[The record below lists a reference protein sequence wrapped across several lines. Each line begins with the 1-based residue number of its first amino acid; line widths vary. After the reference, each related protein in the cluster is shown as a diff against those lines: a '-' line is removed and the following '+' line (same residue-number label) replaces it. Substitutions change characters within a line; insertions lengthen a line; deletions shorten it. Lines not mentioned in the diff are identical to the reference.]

1 MTDLCSR
8 LTLKG
13 PILSTVLEWSIQ
25 SLFSSQ
31 NLTLVFQHG
40 RCLTNAELSDIMTHI
55 NNSHLCIR
63 VDDNKKKGYNGV
75 FTTLLQNKVLVLIER
90 WCVKMLAVKGPTES
104 GRWWW
109 EGGQEIGVRSAVRW
123 TNYGNTDPAHVL
135 IHHIAGINKNM
146 EISGR
151 SWLWSGLSKFCVI
164 NLSGNWILYF
174 SWNLW
179 IWIGELSGA
188 D

>member
-1 MTDLCSR
+1 MNVQCSR
-8 LTLKG
+8 LTRKG

-63 VDDNKKKGYNGV
+63 VDDNTKKCYNRV
-75 FTTLLQNKVLVLIER
+75 FTPLQQNKVLVLIER

-104 GRWWW
+104 GRWWR

-123 TNYGNTDPAHVL
+123 TNYGNTVLAHPSHCRDQQKDGNIRQISTLVWVL
-135 IHHIAGINKNM
+135 KVLCDK
-146 EISGR
+146 SF
-151 SWLWSGLSKFCVI
+151 W
-164 NLSGNWILYF
+164 
-174 SWNLW
+174 
-179 IWIGELSGA
+179 
-188 D
+188 